1 MTTHTTD
8 MHTTTHVIVGNRDQV
23 SAALH
28 RAHADGRLHR
38 ITEAVILPGH
48 KLRVTAQ
55 LTDPPPPRTLHQ
67 RLRPWLVTLAV
78 LAGIGTVA
86 GLVWLVALAVM
97 AVVALVTTIVTWLWA
112 HAVLICLAILG
123 LLLLSGGASCAGIH
137 CGGCGR

>member
-8 MHTTTHVIVGNRDQV
+8 RHVTTHVIVGNRDQV

-28 RAHADGRLHR
+28 RAHADGRLHG
-38 ITEAVILPGH
+38 ITEAHILPGH
-48 KLRVTAQ
+48 QLQVTAQ
-55 LTDPPPPRTLHQ
+55 LTDPPPPRTLRQ
-67 RLRPWLVTLAV
+67 RLHPWLVTLAV
-78 LAGIGTVA
+78 LAGIGAVA

-112 HAVLICLAILG
+112 HAVLICLGILG
-123 LLLLSGGASCAGIH
+123 LLLLGGGASCAGIH